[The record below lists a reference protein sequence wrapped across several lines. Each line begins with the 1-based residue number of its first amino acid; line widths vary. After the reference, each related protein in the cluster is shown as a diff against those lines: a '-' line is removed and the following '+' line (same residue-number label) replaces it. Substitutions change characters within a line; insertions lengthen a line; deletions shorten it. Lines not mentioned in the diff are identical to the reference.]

1 VTLHFPT
8 RAERSGKPP
17 HAESLKA
24 PDPDLPAF
32 MNEGSVLKRLFGRVV
47 AEYAEFLFYAWD
59 DEREEVIGVGHA
71 IPAAWDGDTASL
83 PDRGF
88 DAVLE
93 ARFTRE
99 PPTPTVL
106 CALGITIAP
115 ECRGQGLSRRMIE
128 RMAEIGRDHGLD
140 ALIAPVRP
148 TLKHR
153 YPLTPIE
160 RYLSWRR
167 PDGTHL
173 DPWLRTHE
181 RLGADI
187 VKVAPESVVV
197 TGTVAEWEEWTEM
210 AFPESGAYVVSGAL
224 VPIEIDR
231 ERDEGVYVEP
241 NVWMV
246 HSPPPAT
253 EP

>member
-1 VTLHFPT
+1 
-8 RAERSGKPP
+8 
-17 HAESLKA
+17 
-24 PDPDLPAF
+24 
-32 MNEGSVLKRLFGRVV
+32 LKRLFGRVV

-71 IPAAWDGDTASL
+71 IPAAWDGDRASL
-83 PDRGF
+83 PDGGF
-88 DAVLE
+88 DAVIE
-93 ARFTRE
+93 ARFAPA

-115 ECRGQGLSRRMIE
+115 ECRGRGLSRRIIE

-140 ALIAPVRP
+140 TLIAPVRP

-187 VKVAPESVVV
+187 VKGRLGIGGGHRHCGGV
-197 TGTVAEWEEWTEM
+197 GGM
-210 AFPESGAYVVSGAL
+210 DGDGAS
-224 VPIEIDR
+224 R
-231 ERDEGVYVEP
+231 ERRLRRVRCAGADRDRP
-241 NVWMV
+241 
-246 HSPPPAT
+246 
-253 EP
+253 

>member
-1 VTLHFPT
+1 
-8 RAERSGKPP
+8 
-17 HAESLKA
+17 
-24 PDPDLPAF
+24 

-71 IPAAWDGDTASL
+71 IPAAWDGDIASL
-83 PDRGF
+83 PDGGF

-93 ARFTRE
+93 ARFAQE

-128 RMAEIGRDHGLD
+128 RMAEIGRDHSLET
-140 ALIAPVRP
+140 LIAPVRP

-160 RYLSWRR
+160 RYLSWRQQ
-167 PDGTHL
+167 DGTHL

-187 VKVAPESVVV
+187 VKVASESVVV
-197 TGTVAEWEEWTEM
+197 TGTVAEWEEWTEI
-210 AFPESGAYVVSGAL
+210 ALPESGAYVVPGAL
-224 VPIEIDR
+224 VPVEIDR

-246 HSPPPAT
+246 HPPPVAA